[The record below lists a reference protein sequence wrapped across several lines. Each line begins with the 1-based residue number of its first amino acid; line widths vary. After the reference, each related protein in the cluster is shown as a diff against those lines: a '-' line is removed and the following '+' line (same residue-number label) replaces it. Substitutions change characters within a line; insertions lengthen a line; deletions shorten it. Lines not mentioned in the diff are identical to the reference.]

1 MSDDKDFAVMGF
13 DIMPMSSHANENE
26 LRLAATLLL
35 PNGTEKK
42 WDNIPRRKLMQLIH
56 AFKPKYLATDNPQE
70 ILLKRETLPQFCKR
84 LPPVTNLV
92 HVNGLKNGKTISIM
106 SLFRKY
112 ELIHGKPTPMQTSRG
127 LALLAKKGIGTILDP
142 FEDETI
148 IKIGQPRRTRKGG
161 WSQQRYARQNEEVVL
176 HATEKI
182 KDILIRNKVAYD
194 FSEIRTKYGL
204 KQAKFHTF
212 LPRTR
217 IGELFAGVNL
227 KPAKITF
234 ISPSRKILVR
244 KPISYR
250 FDMKHPSFH
259 RRVIVGIDPGTTI
272 GIAVMDLDGKV
283 LDVFSQRDMTKADI
297 IQYLSDFGI
306 PVAFCADVYPIPN
319 LISKLAATFDAE
331 IFSPRIEL
339 SKVDKR
345 DLAKKAGVHFSN
357 NHEIDALAAV
367 VKGYNFIRSKME
379 KITRMENLD
388 KKQKDVVKGLVIRG
402 LTIADAVEAV
412 NSIGADSKPTEVV
425 RQDYEDEVTIRLQ
438 NRIKN
443 LLKSLASSESTIGY
457 LREQVMTLE
466 TMLNEERKQKGN
478 IHEALFKARDANVID
493 ALTRQLVQEKSREIQ
508 YLRKAVARHTRT
520 EKQLRKRV
528 QELQKA
534 LWISMQEGKYPIKV
548 LPVFSQKGF
557 DKLEEEVTLKR
568 GDIILIHDAS
578 GGGPQTANR
587 LVDIRPR
594 MVFLNDTEFAPEAEA
609 ILRIHGIPFL
619 DAEPYNIQVFD
630 SVAII
635 DPLYLEKAIRDW
647 EELRVKEKKIN
658 TVQEFLAAVE
668 NYRFERRR
676 FFEEIQPSYDDF
688 DPEEFERRQRKN
700 GKN

>member
-1 MSDDKDFAVMGF
+1 MSDDNKLTVMGF
-13 DIMPMSSHANENE
+13 DILPMTSHANENE
-26 LRLAATLLL
+26 LRMAVTLLL
-35 PNGTEKK
+35 PDGTEKK
-42 WDNIPRRKLMQLIH
+42 WDNVPRRKLMQLLH
-56 AFKPKYLATDNPQE
+56 TYKPKYLATDNPQE
-70 ILLKRETLPQFCKR
+70 VLLRKETLPQFCKK

-92 HVNGLKNGKTISIM
+92 HVNGLKNGRTIPIA

-112 ELIHGKPTPMQTSRG
+112 ELVRGKANPVQTSRG

-176 HATEKI
+176 HAAEKV
-182 KDILIRNKVAYD
+182 KDILARNNVAYD
-194 FSEIRTKYGL
+194 YSETRTKYGL

-212 LPRTR
+212 LPRSKV
-217 IGELFAGVNL
+217 GELFAGINL
-227 KPAKITF
+227 KPAKIMF

-259 RRVIVGIDPGTTI
+259 RRVMVGIDPGTTI
-272 GIAVMDLDGKV
+272 GIAIMDLNGKV
-283 LDVFSQRDMTKADI
+283 IDVFSQRDMTKADI

-367 VKGYNFIRSKME
+367 VKGYNTISSKMD
-379 KITRMENLD
+379 KISKMSSLNNR
-388 KKQKDVVKGLVIRG
+388 QKDVVKALVIRG
-402 LTIADAVEAV
+402 LTIVDAVEAV
-412 NSIGADSKPTEVV
+412 TSIGTETKPVETI
-425 RQDYEDEVTIRLQ
+425 QPDYEDELTNQLQ

-443 LLKSLASSESTIGY
+443 LLKSLATSESTIGY

-466 TMLNEERKQKGN
+466 TMLNEERKQKEN
-478 IHEALFKARDANVID
+478 IHEALSKARDANVID
-493 ALTRQLVQEKSREIQ
+493 ALTRQLVQEKTREIQ
-508 YLRKAVARHTRT
+508 YLREAVARHTRT
-520 EKQLRKRV
+520 EKRLKKRV

-557 DKLEEEVTLKR
+557 DKLEEEVSLKK
-568 GDIILIHDAS
+568 GDILLIHDAS

-587 LVDIRPR
+587 LVDIKPR
-594 MVFLNDTEFAPEAEA
+594 MVFLNDTEFAPEAET
-609 ILRIHGIPFL
+609 ILRVHEIPYL
-619 DAEPYNIQVFD
+619 HAEPYDIQIYD
-630 SVAII
+630 TVAII
-635 DPLYLEKAIRDW
+635 DPINLAKAMRDW
-647 EELRVKEKKIN
+647 EEIRVKEKKIR
-658 TVQEFLAAVE
+658 TVQEFLMAVE
-668 NYRFERRR
+668 NYRFERQR
-676 FFEEIQPSYDDF
+676 FFEELQPSYDDF
-688 DPEEFERRQRKN
+688 DPEEFEKRQRKN
-700 GKN
+700 GKR